1 MNGKVNHFLKLNRFA
16 HSFMKSCKRFSSEET
31 LKEIAEHKK
40 SIDIFGDINIWKN
53 YKFSNL

>member
-53 YKFSNL
+53 YNP